1 MHGGEGELLVQVAAT
16 ARAVPRAILER
27 FCDRLARLPEES
39 GAARA
44 QSLLGEVQQQPAR
57 QQLAVLISAWKKWDQ
72 AVRPDQLAWALRA
85 AAVADEEHQRLQQVE
100 LVWTGPSTSEMASR
114 RTEGA
119 LLQVIGCARER
130 IFLVTYVGYKIP
142 HICDALLAA
151 IERGV
156 QVHFIGET
164 PETGGPSITQAAS
177 RSLGTPLAGMV
188 NLYVWPAERRPTT
201 ESGDRGALHAKCVV
215 ADDSAMFVSS
225 ANLTGYALALNMEL
239 GLLVRGGDLPGRVA
253 SHLNDLI
260 RQGVLIRVQPGG

>member
-1 MHGGEGELLVQVAAT
+1 MLARVAAT

-27 FCDRLARLPEES
+27 FCDRLACVPEES
-39 GAARA
+39 GEARVL
-44 QSLLGEVQQQPAR
+44 SLLGEVQQQPAR
-57 QQLAVLISAWKKWDQ
+57 QQLAGLISAWKKWDY

-85 AAVADEEHQRLQQVE
+85 AAAADEEHQKLQQVE
-100 LVWTGPSTSEMASR
+100 LVWTGPTTNEMAAR

-130 IFLVTYVGYKIP
+130 LFLVTYVGYKIP
-142 HICDALLAA
+142 HICDALGAA

-164 PETGGPSITQAAS
+164 PETGGPGIAQAAS
-177 RSLGTPLAGMV
+177 RSLGAPLAGMV
-188 NLYVWPAERRPTT
+188 NLYVWPAQRRPATD
-201 ESGDRGALHAKCVV
+201 SGDRGALHAKCVV
-215 ADDSAMFVSS
+215 ADESAMFVSS

-260 RQGVLIRVQPGG
+260 RQGVLVRVQPDG